1 MAKEI
6 VVTIPHNL
14 SRQEATSRVRG
25 GLDQI
30 LRLVAGR
37 VQVVQSEWVSDSA
50 NLSLRAF
57 GQEFAATIA
66 VDDEQVTIKGTVP
79 LILSAFAEPARK
91 FVKQRGVLLLQKPG
105 GR

>member
-25 GLDQI
+25 GLDQ
-30 LRLVAGR
+30 LLKLVDGR
-37 VQVVQSEWVSDSA
+37 VQVERSEWVNDSVT
-50 NLSLRAF
+50 LSLRAF
-57 GQEFAATIA
+57 GQAFAATIA
-66 VDDEQVTIKGTVP
+66 VDDEQVMIKGTVP
-79 LILSAFAEPARK
+79 LVLSAFAEPARK
-91 FVKQRGVLLLQKPG
+91 FVKQRGALLLQKPG